1 MFKYSEIREEN
12 EKMAREY
19 GKKIVDMLADG
30 DYEGVFSIVDD
41 FDNGWAKENLN
52 ELAETMEMDMEDN
65 DVRISPYDT
74 AEIPDITYKDGSK
87 YKREY
92 FYYNEEDKNDFSFSY
107 ECDLL
112 PTDLTLML
120 DFIYSNGMYKVVF
133 CDIHQM

>member
-1 MFKYSEIREEN
+1 MFRYSEIREEN

-19 GKKIVDMLADG
+19 GKKIVDMLANG

-41 FDNGWAKENLN
+41 FGNGWAKENLN

-87 YKREY
+87 YEREY
-92 FYYNEEDKNDFSFSY
+92 FIYYEESYDFHY
-107 ECDLL
+107 DCDLL

-120 DFIYSNGMYKVVF
+120 DFLYIDGMYKVVF
-133 CDIHQM
+133 DDIHQM